1 VVVDTVRLRLR
12 PARYRFLRHTR
23 TLLRVHERHRVTGA
37 TYMAVAYALAA
48 LLFPL
53 PVAVAAML
61 YNGLGDAAAALVGKR
76 YGHWRTSWGKSWEGF
91 AAGLSVDLAV
101 GLLLP
106 GISLPGALL
115 GALVAAT
122 IEFLPLP
129 LDDNLR
135 VTLGGGVGILLG
147 QAVSG

>member
-1 VVVDTVRLRLR
+1 
-12 PARYRFLRHTR
+12 
-23 TLLRVHERHRVTGA
+23 
-37 TYMAVAYALAA
+37 
-48 LLFPL
+48 
-53 PVAVAAML
+53 
-61 YNGLGDAAAALVGKR
+61 VGKR
-76 YGHWRTSWGKSWEGF
+76 YGRWRTSWGKSWEGF

-115 GALVAAT
+115 GAFVAAT